1 MLPDDLKGKEAIE
14 LGCGTAHVSSWL
26 ARRGAK
32 VVGIDNSEAQLE
44 TAEAAAHRRPDRG
57 PPARRGDDALSLV
70 TLEWARK

>member
-32 VVGIDNSEAQLE
+32 VVGIDNSEAQKAGVVRS
-44 TAEAAAHRRPDRG
+44 T
-57 PPARRGDDALSLV
+57 
-70 TLEWARK
+70 